1 MVKHDKKSNS
11 SKQNNSAV
19 QSPEAEQRMNDAM
32 QLFQKS
38 YNNGYR
44 LLIEELKKNTKEN
57 VKAYQAKV
65 DGLKMLD
72 NPETFKNFLAQG
84 KSISDVLGFSSDA
97 IDKFYEAAHHL
108 IAQKRFKEAK
118 DAFFFLVTIAP
129 QVSECWL
136 GLGLAYGQCKETE
149 GAIQSYLRAIALSP
163 HKADGYV
170 AFARLFTA
178 LDDAKSAQKVCD
190 IGMSFVKEHEKQP
203 WAQELSRALKETKQE
218 IKTSK

>member
-1 MVKHDKKSNS
+1 MVKSDKN
-11 SKQNNSAV
+11 QNNSNQQATALA
-19 QSPEAEQRMNDAM
+19 PEAAQRMNDAM

-38 YNNGYR
+38 YNNGYQ
-44 LLIEELKKNTKEN
+44 LLIKELKQETKEN
-57 VKAYQAKV
+57 VKAYQAKI

-72 NPETFKNFLAQG
+72 NPEKFKSFLAEG
-84 KSISDVLGFSSDA
+84 KSISDVLGFSEQA
-97 IDKFYEAAHHL
+97 IDKFYEAAHQL
-108 IAQKRFKEAK
+108 IAQKRYQEAK

-163 HKADGYV
+163 HRADGYV

-178 LDDAKSAQKVCD
+178 MNDLPSAQKVCD

-203 WAQELSRALKETKQE
+203 WAQELSRALEETKQE
-218 IKTSK
+218 LKSSK

>member
-1 MVKHDKKSNS
+1 MVKSGKSDN
-11 SKQNNSAV
+11 KQTAALA
-19 QSPEAEQRMNDAM
+19 PEAQKRMNDAM
-32 QLFQKS
+32 QLFQHS

-44 LLIEELKKNTKEN
+44 LLIEDLKKTTKDN
-57 VKAYQAKV
+57 VKAYQAKN

-72 NPETFKNFLAQG
+72 NPELFKNFLAQG
-84 KSISDVLGFSSDA
+84 KSVSEVLGFTPEA
-97 IDKFYEAAHHL
+97 IDKFYETAHQM
-108 IAQKRFKEAK
+108 IAQKRWKEAK
-118 DAFFFLVTIAP
+118 DAFFFLVTVAP

-163 HKADGYV
+163 HRADGYV

-178 LDDAKSAQKVCD
+178 MDDVPRAQKVCE

-203 WAQELSRALKETKQE
+203 WAQELGRALKETKQE
-218 IKTSK
+218 LNTRK

>member
-1 MVKHDKKSNS
+1 MVKSPKNS
-11 SKQNNSAV
+11 SNQATTLT
-19 QSPEAEQRMNDAM
+19 PEAQKRMNDAM
-32 QLFQKS
+32 QLFQQS
-38 YNNGYR
+38 YNNGYH
-44 LLIEELKKNTKEN
+44 LLIKELKQSAKDNA
-57 VKAYQAKV
+57 KAYQAKI

-72 NPETFKNFLAQG
+72 NPEKFKNFLAEG
-84 KSISDVLGFSSDA
+84 KSISEVLGFSEEA
-97 IDKFYEAAHHL
+97 IDNFYEAAHHL
-108 IAQKRFKEAK
+108 MAQKRYKEAK

-178 LDDAKSAQKVCD
+178 MNDIPSARKVCD

-203 WAQELSRALKETKQE
+203 WAQELGRALQETKQE
-218 IKTSK
+218 LKSSK

>member
-1 MVKHDKKSNS
+1 MVKSGKNDN
-11 SKQNNSAV
+11 KQTAALA
-19 QSPEAEQRMNDAM
+19 PEAQKRMNDAM
-32 QLFQKS
+32 QLFQHS

-44 LLIEELKKNTKEN
+44 LLIEDLKKTTKDN
-57 VKAYQAKV
+57 VKEYQAKK

-72 NPETFKNFLAQG
+72 NPELFKNFLAQG
-84 KSISDVLGFSSDA
+84 KSVSEVLGFTPEA
-97 IDKFYEAAHHL
+97 IDKFYETAHQM
-108 IAQKRFKEAK
+108 IAQKRWKEAK
-118 DAFFFLVTIAP
+118 DAFFFLVTVAP

-163 HKADGYV
+163 HRADGYV

-178 LDDAKSAQKVCD
+178 MEDVPRAQKVCE

-218 IKTSK
+218 LNTRK